1 MKWILL
7 FSSLVFSDALQ
18 YSQQEMLEALN
29 DSYFQ
34 VQVNDTL
41 ELVVDKLT
49 QEPKAKGFVYQGK
62 VQGELVSN
70 AFFYFNGKILNG
82 SISWRG
88 KVFQFL
94 PISEETLKVQ
104 EINLQD
110 LELEGEG
117 PIDDEEVEE
126 SLLEVQQFTKPPVP
140 MVEDVSIIDI
150 IVLYSSNYSSS
161 FSNNNS
167 LIEAEIETRIEEA
180 NLIYQNSGIDIEL
193 VLLHHQEVNI
203 PDNLTSG
210 STLASYSVAQNLRD
224 QYGADLVSFWNING
238 SAGSAQNYSGSSRS
252 AYSTAKKS
260 RIQSGYTFV
269 HEVGHNMGAKHDR
282 QTYVDQG
289 RSNELTQSLYR
300 YGLSFIDYRSVM
312 SYDNCSSSQCN
323 RIMHFTN
330 PNVLYNGVPTGIAVG
345 DLDPANNARRLNDN
359 RVVISNFRTRQITLS
374 SSQELSSSSTELSS
388 SQTLSSSIQSSSSE
402 ATVTLFTP
410 NIQNQIQMTQSG
422 RVLEIQVLYQTEVQI
437 YNSLG
442 EMIES
447 SSFDTGSHLI
457 PLNHLPEGRYW
468 VKFNESQI
476 QPITILP
483 TW

>member
-7 FSSLVFSDALQ
+7 FSSLVFSDTLQ
-18 YSQQEMLEALN
+18 YSQQEMLESLS
-29 DSYFQ
+29 DSRFH

-41 ELVVDKLT
+41 ELVVEKLSLESKT
-49 QEPKAKGFVYQGK
+49 GGFVYQGK

-70 AFFYFNGKILNG
+70 AFFFFNGKILNG

-88 KVFQFL
+88 NVFQFL
-94 PISEETLKVQ
+94 PISEETLRVQ
-104 EINLQD
+104 EVNLQD
-110 LELEGEG
+110 LESEGEG
-117 PIDDEEVEE
+117 LIEDEEVED
-126 SLLEVQQFTKPPVP
+126 SALEVNQFNKPPVP
-140 MVEDVSIIDI
+140 MVEDVSIIDV
-150 IVLYSSNYSSS
+150 IVLYSANYSSS
-161 FSNNNS
+161 FSNNNT
-167 LIEAEIETRIEEA
+167 LIEAEIETRIQEA

-210 STLASYSVAQNLRD
+210 STLASYSVAQDLRE

-238 SAGSAQNYSGSSRS
+238 SAGSAQNYNGSSRS
-252 AYSTAKKS
+252 AYSTARKS

-269 HEVGHNMGAKHDR
+269 HEIGHNMGAKHDR

-289 RSNELTQSLYR
+289 RSDELTQSLYR
-300 YGLSFIDYRSVM
+300 YGLSFTDYRSVM
-312 SYDNCSSSQCN
+312 SYDNCSSSSCN

-374 SSQELSSSSTELSS
+374 SSQELSSSQIISS
-388 SQTLSSSIQSSSSE
+388 SEMSSSSMQSSSSE
-402 ATVTLFTP
+402 TTVSIL
-410 NIQNQIQMTQSG
+410 NSEIQNNVQIIQNGNT
-422 RVLEIQVLYQTEVQI
+422 LEIQVVRQTEVQI

-442 EMIES
+442 KMIES
-447 SSFDTGSHLI
+447 SSFDTGNHLI
-457 PLNHLPEGRYW
+457 HLNHLPEGKYW

-476 QPITILP
+476 QSIIILP
-483 TW
+483 TS